1 MFNLFVGILLAALG
15 WGLAFK
21 GPYNF
26 WISIF
31 FAALVIFI
39 YSLTDKRTLRIIR
52 PEKGDLI
59 VGVLSGLFLFFVFFG
74 ISTILKNFLPDM
86 YVYVD
91 EVKSLK
97 QLVPPYQSFPITL
110 FVSISE
116 EMFWRG
122 YVQRRLMETFGKL
135 KGYIFMI
142 LAYVFGHIFTFNISL
157 VVAAFGAGLVWGFA
171 FVWRKDLTP
180 VIISHIT
187 WDVMLFFIGL

>member
-1 MFNLFVGILLAALG
+1 MFKVLMGILFAALG
-15 WGLAFK
+15 WGFAFN
-21 GPYNF
+21 GPFNF

-59 VGVLSGLFLFFVFFG
+59 VGLLSGLILFFLFLG
-74 ISTILKNFLPDM
+74 ISITLRYFFPDM

-97 QLVPPYQSFPITL
+97 RLAPPYQSFPITL

-122 YVQRRLMETFGKL
+122 YVQRKFMEIFGKL
-135 KGYIFMI
+135 KGYVFMI
-142 LAYVFGHIFTFNISL
+142 LAYVFAHIFTLNISL
-157 VVAAFGAGLVWGFA
+157 AVAALGAGLVWGFV
-171 FVWRKDLTP
+171 FVWKKDLTP